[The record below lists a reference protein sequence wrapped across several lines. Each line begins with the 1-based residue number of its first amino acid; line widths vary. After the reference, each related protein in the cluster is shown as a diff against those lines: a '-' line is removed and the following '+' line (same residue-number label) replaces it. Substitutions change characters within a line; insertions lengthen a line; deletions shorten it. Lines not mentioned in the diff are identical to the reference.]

1 MKMTFAVVMVVI
13 ATAAALTAPPIS
25 ADPTTWEVDS
35 VHSGIYFTVRHLGI
49 INVQGMFAKPAGTIV
64 FDDQDISKSS
74 VNATVDVSSVLTG
87 VDPRDKHLQ
96 NPDFFDVAKYPAMTF
111 QSTKIWKTGDGTA
124 KMTGNLTIHGVTK
137 EVTFDVTG
145 PTAPITAMK
154 ATRCGVAATTSINRK
169 DFGITFDDTV
179 GADVAINL
187 QMDLI
192 KK

>member
-1 MKMTFAVVMVVI
+1 MKALTAVAIAIVVMVAALCAPVI
-13 ATAAALTAPPIS
+13 A
-25 ADPTTWEVDS
+25 ADPTMWEVDA
-35 VHSGIYFTVRHLGI
+35 VHSGIYFEVRHLGI
-49 INVQGMFAKPAGTIV
+49 INVQGMFTKPTGTVTI
-64 FDDQDISKSS
+64 DDADISKSS
-74 VNATVDVSSVLTG
+74 VNATVDVSSILTG

-96 NPDFFDVAKYPAMTF
+96 SPDFFDAAKFSTMTF
-111 QSTKIWKTGDGTA
+111 QSTKIWQTPNGV

-154 ATRCGVAATTSINRK
+154 ATRRGVGATTKINRK

-179 GADVAINL
+179 GDDVVINL
-187 QMDLI
+187 QIDLV